1 MGAAI
6 LLCLLG
12 ARTYAAVVSASPL
25 DSWSFSDT
33 NTWTSD
39 LGHAPVSFT
48 NLNTLYFGDG
58 TSLVISNSPAWLQY
72 NLQESDGTT
81 NLTLDQGTISFWYAP
96 SWASTNAGGTGPG
109 VWGRLIEVGT
119 YTNDASLGWW
129 SLYVDDIGEN
139 LYFAVLPGD
148 GTTNTSLVA
157 PISWATNYWHCI
169 TLTYCATNTALY
181 LDGVLAANGD
191 GITAWPDASVQA
203 GGFYIGSDSTGIYQ
217 AQGAYDDLYTYN
229 TPLTTNMVSWLY
241 NTLDVQYYANP
252 NNWLYMTAVGSAQSS
267 YSSSSD
273 PAYNYPYNIITGS
286 GYLTGGVA
294 AGCISAD
301 EYTVWITNVVVTAAA
316 GGGNNISFTIAGGAD
331 GYYYDVFAS
340 SILDV
345 TSNTNVAWAWMGQGQ
360 HGYNYTLTNTPSTT
374 CFLVLGTPQDS
385 DGDGLTDAYERLVS
399 KTDPRNADTDGD
411 GISDSD
417 EVLAG
422 SNPLVSG
429 TAWQLDSDSDG
440 LPDAYENNT
449 AGLSA
454 SVAEAAPGLPTYTNV
469 PLP

>member
-1 MGAAI
+1 MKIINQSKLSVKLVALMGAAI

-217 AQGAYDDLYTYN
+217 AQGAL
-229 TPLTTNMVSWLY
+229 
-241 NTLDVQYYANP
+241 
-252 NNWLYMTAVGSAQSS
+252 
-267 YSSSSD
+267 
-273 PAYNYPYNIITGS
+273 
-286 GYLTGGVA
+286 
-294 AGCISAD
+294 
-301 EYTVWITNVVVTAAA
+301 VTSLAA
-316 GGGNNISFTIAGGAD
+316 GGEEEAAG
-331 GYYYDVFAS
+331 
-340 SILDV
+340 
-345 TSNTNVAWAWMGQGQ
+345 Q
-360 HGYNYTLTNTPSTT
+360 
-374 CFLVLGTPQDS
+374 
-385 DGDGLTDAYERLVS
+385 
-399 KTDPRNADTDGD
+399 
-411 GISDSD
+411 
-417 EVLAG
+417 LAG
-422 SNPLVSG
+422 LANLKYHYTSAPEGELRNGLRVETHVTDNPNL
-429 TAWQLDSDSDG
+429 TAKQAVEQLGVKTPPNKVVPIEDKGNFVPNKPDTVQPHRNG
-440 LPDAYENNT
+440 LGGGKDFYNPQRVPSEQVKPAIPVKPEN
-449 AGLSA
+449 
-454 SVAEAAPGLPTYTNV
+454 
-469 PLP
+469 